1 VIGRGDRADAAGD
14 VTTRGATRRPIAEAP
29 AAVVDG
35 ADSPGDHEVLVIGG
49 GPAGLSAA
57 LYLARYDRRVALF
70 DLGRGR
76 STWHQV
82 NHNYLGFPGGVAAR
96 ELRALGRRQLAD
108 YPQVTCLEHKIDAL
122 AREGDGFVARGQAG
136 AWRGRAVILCTGV
149 IDHYPH
155 FDGWQEFVGR
165 SMFWCLTC
173 DGYTCRGERVVVVGN
188 GDEAAAEALQLRR
201 FTDKL
206 LLLTNSRDCAIGAE
220 FRRRLER
227 ARIPLIHDRILRAA
241 GRGDGEF
248 ASLHTH
254 GGRRLELDQL
264 FSVQGATPQADLAR
278 GLGVTLSD
286 KGYINVDTEQK
297 TSVPGVFAAG
307 DVTRLHSH
315 QVSTAVHEGGQ
326 AASAANYFLYPPEL
340 RDDGP

>member
-1 VIGRGDRADAAGD
+1 MSNTNPNPDLPDYD
-14 VTTRGATRRPIAEAP
+14 
-29 AAVVDG
+29 
-35 ADSPGDHEVLVIGG
+35 VLVVGG

-57 LYLARYDRRVALF
+57 LYLARYNRRVALF

-82 NHNYLGFPGGVAAR
+82 NHNYLGFPGGVEARWLR
-96 ELRALGRRQLAD
+96 ELGRQQLAD
-108 YPQVTCLEHKIDAL
+108 YPQVTCLDHKIDAL
-122 AREGDGFVARGQAG
+122 TREGDGFVARGQAG

-173 DGYTCRGERVVVVGN
+173 DGYTCRGERVVVAGN
-188 GDEAAAEALQLRR
+188 SDEAAAEALQLGR

-206 LLLTNSRDCAIGAE
+206 LLLTNSHDCEIGE
-220 FRRRLER
+220 KFQRRLER
-227 ARIPLIHDRILRAA
+227 ARIPLIYDRIERAVSK
-241 GRGDGEF
+241 GNGEF
-248 ASLHTH
+248 ESLYTQ
-254 GGRRLELDQL
+254 GGQCIELDQL
-264 FSVQGATPQADLAR
+264 FSVQGATPQSDLAK

-297 TSVPGVFAAG
+297 TNVPGLFAAG

-315 QVSTAVHEGGQ
+315 QVTTAVHEGGQ
-326 AASAANYFLYPPEL
+326 AASAANYYLYPPEL
-340 RDDGP
+340 KDE